1 MRDAVD
7 PEGIETRAIHELVD
21 FSAKD
26 VLEIGCGDGRLIWRY
41 ADQAATVI
49 GIDSVES
56 DIDAARSRTPA
67 HLRTT
72 VSFQTADAVSAE
84 FAPASFD
91 VVVLGRS
98 I

>member
-1 MRDAVD
+1 MTDIVD
-7 PEGIETRAIHELVD
+7 PEGNETRAIHELVN

-26 VLEIGCGDGRLIWRY
+26 VLEIGCGDGRLMWRY
-41 ADQAATVI
+41 ADYVATSL
-49 GIDSVES
+49 GIDSVEG
-56 DIDAARSRTPA
+56 DIERAHASTPD
-67 HLRTT
+67 HLRTK
-72 VSFQTADAVSAE
+72 VSFQALDAVSAE